1 MNFGVNWEAEH
12 RRVLLGG
19 NAVLERSAQSVARS
33 QAVAAENEQIGTEV
47 ISELGEQRER
57 LLRAKRRLSQTDEE
71 LNRTR
76 KILNAMRVK
85 VLTNKAVLI
94 LIILLELIILEKK
107 KFLRWLF
114 CTTRNIIGV
123 EYLNRI

>member
-1 MNFGVNWEAEH
+1 MNFGVDWESEH

-94 LIILLELIILEKK
+94 LIILLELIILGITIYL
-107 KFLRWLF
+107 KFF
-114 CTTRNIIGV
+114 HK
-123 EYLNRI
+123 